1 MIRFAI
7 AAALTIGIT
16 LARGQ
21 SPDGSHLD
29 PTHHVP
35 TDKGLTHTWD
45 STLYTDGQKTY
56 QGAALQTIGMPCG
69 GIASGQLYVRGD
81 GTLAGWWIAN
91 NAYNTGYGATQTSTF
106 HTALGPWKDC
116 YQTFRPFSYIEQG
129 FTLRIGKDAP
139 RPLDHTGFDDIRFTG
154 EYPVA
159 TIDYGDKEH
168 PSPVKTRLRVFS
180 PFIPLDARASA
191 TPATVMDY
199 TFTNT
204 TKEPQTLTITGFLQ
218 NPVGLDAKA
227 THSGVS
233 RNRTVGDAGLRG
245 VVMDLTRTTL
255 PEHHP
260 WNGNVA
266 LTVLSDHAI
275 AEADSGSARTLAEK
289 PLGTPLVGAVA
300 AKLTLRPGETRK
312 LTFLLTWFFPH
323 RPHYIDTSFSS
334 PLPTAGPEVG
344 NAYANW
350 FKSAVDVAEYLKN
363 NLGGLRAQTFAFHDT
378 YYHNT
383 TLPYWLNRRL
393 LMPVSTLATETC
405 QWWATGKF
413 YAWEGVGSCTGT
425 CTHVWN
431 YEQALAHFFPE
442 LERNIRER
450 TDFSTSFQPDG
461 GILTRDGG
469 DGVHIDGQCGTVLKA
484 YREHLQSKDDAFLI
498 RNWPRI
504 KAAMRY
510 LIRADANADGLL
522 EGVQPN
528 TYDIEFFGANTYVGS
543 LYLAA
548 LRAAGEMAE
557 RMREPRFADSCRLI
571 AARGKAS
578 TAARLYNGEYFIQD
592 VDLKAHPQSQYGH
605 GCLADQLFGQTWADL
620 YGLGNLYKDDEVA
633 GTLRSI
639 WRYDWAPDVAAQNK
653 YHPAERD
660 YADPGEAGL
669 LVCTWPHDPHPGD
682 NGVRYR
688 DEVWTGIEYQ
698 VATDM
703 IAHGMTQEAL
713 SMIKSVDNR
722 YDGTRHNPFNEI
734 ECGDHYAR
742 AMASWGAL
750 LALEGFRYDGP
761 AGRLGFTPRLMRDH
775 FQSFF
780 TGAEGWGTLGQRCTK
795 HAQTDTIS
803 VVWGTLRLRTIDLEV
818 LGGPTG
824 ATIHAVG
831 KSIPVTVEQNG
842 SGLTLHFPAVVLHAG
857 ETLTVNTRL

>member
-1 MIRFAI
+1 
-7 AAALTIGIT
+7 
-16 LARGQ
+16 
-21 SPDGSHLD
+21 
-29 PTHHVP
+29 
-35 TDKGLTHTWD
+35 
-45 STLYTDGQKTY
+45 
-56 QGAALQTIGMPCG
+56 MPCG

-106 HTALGPWKDC
+106 NTALGPWKDC

-129 FTLRIGKDAP
+129 FTIKIGNGAP
-139 RPLDHTGFDDIRFTG
+139 RPLDQTGFHDIRFTG
-154 EYPVA
+154 EYPIA
-159 TIDYGDKEH
+159 TVDYMDKQT
-168 PSPVKTRLRVFS
+168 PAPIKIRLQVFS
-180 PFIPLDARASA
+180 PFIPLNARASA
-191 TPATVMDY
+191 TPGTVLAY
-199 TFTNT
+199 TLSNPTRQ
-204 TKEPQTLTITGFLQ
+204 PQTVTLTGFLQ

-227 THSGVS
+227 THTGTS
-233 RNRTVGDAGLRG
+233 RNRTIDKPGLQG
-245 VVMDLTRTTL
+245 ISMDLTRTTL

-266 LTVLSDHAI
+266 LTVLSDQAV
-275 AEADSGSARTLAEK
+275 AVADSGSAKTLAEK
-289 PLGTPLVGAVA
+289 PLGTALVGTVA
-300 AKLTLRPGETRK
+300 GTLTLQPGETRK
-312 LTFLLTWFFPH
+312 LIFLLTWFFPH
-323 RPHYIDTSFSS
+323 RPQHIDTGFSY
-334 PLPTAGPEVG
+334 PLSTDGAEVG

-350 FKSAVDVAEYLKN
+350 FKSAVDVAEYLQANVKS
-363 NLGGLRAQTFAFHDT
+363 LSSQTFAFHDT
-378 YYHNT
+378 YYNSS

-393 LMPVSTLATETC
+393 LMPLSTLATETC

-442 LERNIRER
+442 LERNIREQ
-450 TDFSTSFQPDG
+450 TDFSTSFQADG
-461 GILTRDGG
+461 GILTRDGV
-469 DGVHIDGQCGTVLKA
+469 DGVHIDGQCGTILKA
-484 YREHLQSKDDAFLI
+484 YREHLQSNDNTFLV

-510 LIRADANADGLL
+510 LIRADSNADGLL

-548 LRAAGEMAE
+548 LRAAKEMAT
-557 RMREPRFADSCRLI
+557 RIGDARFADSCGMI
-571 AARGKAS
+571 ADRGKAS
-578 TAARLYNGEYFIQD
+578 TAMRLFNGEYFIQD

-620 YGLGNLYKDDEVA
+620 YGLGSLYKDDEIA
-633 GTLRSI
+633 KTLQSI

-669 LVCTWPHDPHPGD
+669 LVCTWPHDPHPGE

-703 IAHGMTQEAL
+703 IAHRMTHEAL
-713 SMIKSVDNR
+713 SMIKGVDNR
-722 YDGTRHNPFNEI
+722 YDGARHNPFNEI

-742 AMASWGAL
+742 AMASWGAF

-761 AGRLGFTPRLMRDH
+761 AGRLGFAPRITRDH
-775 FQSFF
+775 FRGFF
-780 TGAEGWGTLGQRCTK
+780 TAAEGWGMLSQTTGKRS
-795 HAQTDTIS
+795 QTDT
-803 VVWGTLRLRTIDLEV
+803 VAVTWGALRLKTLDLEAY
-818 LGGPTG
+818 GGP
-824 ATIHAVG
+824 ASVTIRAAG
-831 KSIPVTVEQNG
+831 KVIPVTVTQDHFR
-842 SGLTLHFPAVVLHAG
+842 LILHFPVVTLHAG
-857 ETLTVNTRL
+857 EMLTVEANL